1 MNTQLSYWAGY
12 TSNHLEESSVFT
24 DWLWKIKE
32 NAEAFTRQFYGVE
45 GLNVPC
51 IATLTGEPIG
61 GWSPYSHSPST
72 AGWLSHH
79 FYLQWKYSMDTDFL
93 KNRAYPWIKEVAQY
107 FENISVRGE
116 NGERQLPLSTSPEIN
131 DNRIDAWFQKTTNY
145 DLANIR
151 LTYTIA
157 REMAEALGLN
167 EEAGYWVRQLSEWP
181 KPAVNESGLMIAPG
195 KAQTESHRHFSHLL
209 SFHPFG
215 LIDVSKGNGNID
227 LILRSI
233 KNVEMLGTD
242 WWTGYTYAW
251 LANMKAR
258 VFEGDDVVRNLH
270 IFIKAFCS
278 PNSFHLNGDQL
289 KAGYSQ
295 FTYRPFTLEG
305 NFACAAAIQ
314 EMLLQSHTGVIKVF
328 PALSTKWEDVSF
340 RHLRAMGA
348 FLVSA
353 SYEGGKIASITVE
366 SEKGGWMKLYNPFTD
381 KITERKMVAGETITF
396 TNKFPMGK

>member
-1 MNTQLSYWAGY
+1 
-12 TSNHLEESSVFT
+12 
-24 DWLWKIKE
+24 
-32 NAEAFTRQFYGVE
+32 
-45 GLNVPC
+45 
-51 IATLTGEPIG
+51 
-61 GWSPYSHSPST
+61 
-72 AGWLSHH
+72 
-79 FYLQWKYSMDTDFL
+79 
-93 KNRAYPWIKEVAQY
+93 
-107 FENISVRGE
+107 
-116 NGERQLPLSTSPEIN
+116 
-131 DNRIDAWFQKTTNY
+131 
-145 DLANIR
+145 
-151 LTYTIA
+151 
-157 REMAEALGLN
+157 MAEALGLN